1 MVKKEICLE
10 RPGISGTSV
19 RADGKI
25 AATAGWDH
33 RLVVAFFELKKV
45 SIFHFQVLWEYTNCH
60 IYPSVQVIQ
69 VLLILQRKISLYH
82 AKKVLSSANILPNQ
96 EKLKRNDSSNTRF
109 CYLVLW
115 LAFS

>member
-45 SIFHFQVLWEYTNCH
+45 LFFIFKFYGSIL
-60 IYPSVQVIQ
+60 IVIFIHQ
-69 VLLILQRKISLYH
+69 YKQSKLY
-82 AKKVLSSANILPNQ
+82 
-96 EKLKRNDSSNTRF
+96 
-109 CYLVLW
+109 
-115 LAFS
+115 